1 MTNSSTPWTG
11 VDPLGGVLAD
21 LRMRG
26 TFYCR
31 AEGTAPWGLEM
42 PALGGCLSF
51 HVVTEGTCLLE
62 VEGTALT
69 LGVGDLALVPHGRGH
84 LLRSGPGARIAGR
97 ADLLPQEF
105 IAEHYSVL
113 RLDGGGA
120 PTGLICG
127 VLEIDRP
134 GAAHVLDLLPPVLMV
149 PSREAARHGWL
160 PVVLGL
166 LADEVR
172 HLRPGA
178 EAVVTRLADVVVI
191 QAIRAWLEAGGTG
204 PGWLSA
210 LRDPQ
215 IGRVV
220 ALVHRDPGADWT
232 LDGLAREA
240 RMSRSAFAARFTE
253 LAGEPAMRYVTR
265 WRMHVAGTALARGAR
280 VGELARQ
287 LGYDS
292 ETAFARAY
300 KRVAGTTP
308 GATRDRAVGSHE
320 SGEEVHG
327 QPKPGARTDSRP
339 THAGAPPVEAHRGL
353 DPVPTPPTRLVLR
366 HPFRGPA
373 DG

>member
-1 MTNSSTPWTG
+1 MTRSSTPWAA

-31 AEGTAPWGLEM
+31 TEGTEPWGMEM
-42 PALGGCLSF
+42 PAFDGCLSF
-51 HVVTEGTCLLE
+51 HVVTEGGCRVE
-62 VEGTALT
+62 VDGTAHT

-84 LLRSGPGARIAGR
+84 LLRSGPDARIAGR
-97 ADLLPQEF
+97 ADLLPQDF

-113 RLDGGGA
+113 HLGGGGA
-120 PTGLICG
+120 PTTLLCG

-134 GAAHVLDLLPPVLMV
+134 GAAHVLDLLPPVLLL
-149 PSREAARHGWL
+149 SGRDAARHGWL

-172 HLRPGA
+172 HERPGA

-191 QAIRAWLEAGGTG
+191 QAIRAWLEAGSTG
-204 PGWLSA
+204 PGWLRA

-240 RMSRSAFAARFTE
+240 RMSRSSFAARFTD

-265 WRMHVAGTALARGAR
+265 WRMHLAATALARGAR

-287 LGYDS
+287 LGYES
-292 ETAFARAY
+292 EAAFARAY

-308 GATRDRAVGSHE
+308 GATRVGEQPVRA
-320 SGEEVHG
+320 
-327 QPKPGARTDSRP
+327 R
-339 THAGAPPVEAHRGL
+339 
-353 DPVPTPPTRLVLR
+353 
-366 HPFRGPA
+366 
-373 DG
+373 